1 MKRAMTRAAR
11 AELANA
17 IRGRYCAAAGKD
29 KRKIL
34 HEFLAA
40 TGYHEKSAIRILNA
54 PPAVKLVQTRQR
66 TPLYDEAA
74 RAALIIMWEA
84 SDRPSA
90 TALAKTSGSELPGHP
105 CESRLGR
112 GRLYAMP

>member
-40 TGYHEKSAIRILNA
+40 TGYREIGHPHPERPSGGQACA
-54 PPAVKLVQTRQR
+54 DSST
-66 TPLYDEAA
+66 Y
-74 RAALIIMWEA
+74 AAL
-84 SDRPSA
+84 R
-90 TALAKTSGSELPGHP
+90 
-105 CESRLGR
+105 R
-112 GRLYAMP
+112 GRSRGPDHHVGGL